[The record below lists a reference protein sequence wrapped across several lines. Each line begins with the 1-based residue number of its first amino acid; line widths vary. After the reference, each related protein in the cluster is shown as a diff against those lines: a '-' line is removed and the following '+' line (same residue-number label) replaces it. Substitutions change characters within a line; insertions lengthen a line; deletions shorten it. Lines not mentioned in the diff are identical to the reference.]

1 MLDESSPTRV
11 AWCRGPCV
19 TQGALLCLVQYTAG
33 IPSSSGLGI
42 EKGISKHCFVYTLLS
57 GSRSAHRAVVVV
69 WYDLSASC
77 YLCSTH
83 AGWAEP
89 CMCLNMNLQ
98 KLGLRQ
104 APFKRSLAGPHHWQ
118 VLSGQL
124 CVHQSHHRISRGSS
138 QGRSASSAHAL
149 GCLTALCDFTCLVI
163 CFGSALCV

>member
-1 MLDESSPTRV
+1 
-11 AWCRGPCV
+11 
-19 TQGALLCLVQYTAG
+19 VQYTAG

-42 EKGISKHCFVYTLLS
+42 EKGISEHCFVYTLLS

-98 KLGLRQ
+98 KLGLLGRPRSSAAWQ
-104 APFKRSLAGPHHWQ
+104 APIIGRCCLGSYVCIRAIIASAEAAVMVEAPA
-118 VLSGQL
+118 
-124 CVHQSHHRISRGSS
+124 VHTPWG
-138 QGRSASSAHAL
+138 A
-149 GCLTALCDFTCLVI
+149 
-163 CFGSALCV
+163 